1 MLLYCC
7 PMGPLGSQL
16 GNMGNMKKNIS
27 EHMIY
32 IYIWSVSS
40 LETHEQIIYL
50 AHSFKYDLN
59 YFAYVKWKDDVNIPY
74 PSSIV
79 LI

>member
-1 MLLYCC
+1 MLPYCC
-7 PMGPLGSQL
+7 PIGSQL

-27 EHMIY
+27 ECMIYIY

-40 LETHEQIIYL
+40 LQTHEQIIYL